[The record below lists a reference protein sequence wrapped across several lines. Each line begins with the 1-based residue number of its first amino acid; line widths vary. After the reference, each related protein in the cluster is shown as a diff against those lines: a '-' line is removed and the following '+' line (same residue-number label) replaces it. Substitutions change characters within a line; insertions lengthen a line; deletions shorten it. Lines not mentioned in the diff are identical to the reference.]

1 MNNKKLIAKQIQ
13 KRQKTFKKRY
23 EQTKMLIVNEKLA
36 MRRKKQVK
44 QKALMKKKKRYHV
57 LNDKMKF
64 AKTVWKEFRMKKNVF
79 E

>member
-1 MNNKKLIAKQIQ
+1 
-13 KRQKTFKKRY
+13 
-23 EQTKMLIVNEKLA
+23 MLIVNEKLA